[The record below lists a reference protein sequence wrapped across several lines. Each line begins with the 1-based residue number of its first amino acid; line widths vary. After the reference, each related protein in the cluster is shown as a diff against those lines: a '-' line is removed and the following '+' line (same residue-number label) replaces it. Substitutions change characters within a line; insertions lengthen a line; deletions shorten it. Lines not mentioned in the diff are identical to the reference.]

1 MKYIYI
7 WGIFLILF
15 FFFRGGQ
22 FLFNNFNPNWA
33 YIIDQLGLAVVG
45 GILALIWLKK
55 KNYFKIGW
63 IITILIFLLVM
74 MSHYHSF
81 YRTFMFDELRN
92 IIAPLGILHGY
103 HGDPSSVAP
112 GFAGP
117 SGIRERYGWSIT
129 TLVYELVGINHSY
142 SIFAYPL
149 SGILLLVFASLG
161 AAWVA
166 GLLSNSKLAA
176 FITGLLVGIAPNSF
190 MTLIWPTNIQ
200 TDGLGAILVT
210 FTIGIW
216 IIARKTE
223 NKKGIFIAIILL
235 AATLKGGS
243 VVRTAMA
250 GGLLILT
257 DIIFF
262 SNFIKKGAWK
272 EWVKI
277 IVVSIAFYIPNAAAH
292 WQLPTTPS
300 ANTMDFATRLSFL
313 ADATTR
319 TFIPPLMIV
328 PLLNHLKYV
337 FQGITWTVLIGTILF
352 VTGSALAL
360 FTFFKKKY
368 RFIIWGWIWFYACIW
383 YIPWLAELYS
393 KPNDDVGDL
402 TFAGYKYGY
411 LSMFG
416 IYIAL
421 GIFLSSQIKK
431 FYLVNEQ
438 KKKVLGILFA
448 ILTAVILFYR
458 LDEFVKL
465 DLFWRKEFSTHV
477 RSWYSLVFTT
487 IPPPTGSSNKT
498 SERPSVLVEI
508 DMTYPNQMTREASL
522 FIPVMYYDG
531 SLLYYD
537 DVNTFYKE
545 AIIEKK
551 IPPERVHAI
560 TWNVNKKEIVNI
572 SSSFRRWLINNRNTK
587 DNIPNFRH

>member
-1 MKYIYI
+1 MNYSYI
-7 WGIFLILF
+7 WSSFLILF

-22 FLFNNFNPNWA
+22 FLLNNLSPNWA
-33 YIIDQLGLAVVG
+33 YIIDQLGLAIIG
-45 GILALIWLKK
+45 GILGLMWLKK
-55 KNYFKIGW
+55 KNYFNFGW
-63 IITILIFLLVM
+63 ITALLIVILVL

-142 SIFAYPL
+142 SIFAYPI
-149 SGILLLVFASLG
+149 SSILLLVIASLG
-161 AAWVA
+161 AAWIA
-166 GLLSNSKLAA
+166 GLLSNSKIAA

-190 MTLIWPTNIQ
+190 MALIWPTNMQ

-216 IIARKTE
+216 LIARKTE
-223 NKKGIFIAIILL
+223 DKKGVLIALILL

-243 VVRTAMA
+243 VVRTAMT

-262 SNFIKKGAWK
+262 PNLIKKGAWRD
-272 EWVKI
+272 WLKI
-277 IVVSIAFYIPNAAAH
+277 IIVSIAFYMPNAAAH

-300 ANTMDFATRLSFL
+300 AKTMDFATRLSFL

-319 TFIPPLMIV
+319 SFIPPLMLI
-328 PLLNHLKYV
+328 PLLNHLKAISYN
-337 FQGITWTVLIGTILF
+337 ITWTVAIGITFFTIGT
-352 VTGSALAL
+352 VTAL
-360 FTFFKKKY
+360 FTFLKSKY
-368 RFIIWGWIWFYACIW
+368 RYVAWGWVWFYACIW
-383 YIPWLAELYS
+383 FFPWLAELHS
-393 KPNDDVGDL
+393 KPNDDAGDL

-416 IYIAL
+416 IYIVL
-421 GIFLSSQIKK
+421 GIFLSSQIRK
-431 FYLVNEQ
+431 FYFVKEQ
-438 KKKVLGILFA
+438 KKKVVGVLFA
-448 ILTAVILFYR
+448 ILAAGILLYR

-477 RSWYSLVFTT
+477 RAWYTLVFTT
-487 IPPPTGSSNKT
+487 IPPPTGPSNKA
-498 SERPSVLVEI
+498 SEKPSALVEI
-508 DMTYPNQMTREASL
+508 DKTYPNQMTREASL
-522 FIPVMYYDG
+522 FVPVMYYDG
-531 SLLYYD
+531 SLLFYD
-537 DVNTFYKE
+537 DVNTFHKE
-545 AIIEKK
+545 VIIEKK

-560 TWNVNKKEIVNI
+560 TWDVNKKEVINI
-572 SSSFRRWLINNRNTK
+572 SSALRRWLIEGRNSK
-587 DNIPNFRH
+587 EDIPNFRY